1 MHEALSSNPSAAKKK
16 KKKKERNIKRVGSI
30 RSDHQCANSDFTPH
44 QLVVYITFLCPGALI
59 CKMDVITVSLSKG
72 YGED

>member
-1 MHEALSSNPSAAKKK
+1 
-16 KKKKERNIKRVGSI
+16 
-30 RSDHQCANSDFTPH
+30 
-44 QLVVYITFLCPGALI
+44 VYITFLCPGALI